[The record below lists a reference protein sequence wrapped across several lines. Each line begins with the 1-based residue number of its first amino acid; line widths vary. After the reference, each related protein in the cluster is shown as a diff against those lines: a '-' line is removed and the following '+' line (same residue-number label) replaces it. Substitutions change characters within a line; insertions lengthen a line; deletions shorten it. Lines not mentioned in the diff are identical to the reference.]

1 MKTKTKTKS
10 PAKGARRSPKASPI
24 ATATTQPTR
33 TVPRCSRCGS
43 RTVRLEQLNQEL
55 LAVLTVH
62 CLICGH
68 HSFIGKPIVR
78 LIRKPVIPT
87 NPVLEN
93 EPLKT

>member
-1 MKTKTKTKS
+1 MKTKPKTKT
-10 PAKGARRSPKASPI
+10 PAKAARRAPKASRT
-24 ATATTQPTR
+24 ATAAAQPTR

-78 LIRKPVIPT
+78 LIRKPVIPA
-87 NPVLEN
+87 NPALEK
-93 EPLKT
+93 ETAGT